1 MTLSMHTQ
9 INGQLTLG
17 ENIADNGGIHTAFQA
32 YKNVMNGT
40 SEQSIQGH
48 SGDQLFFVAFA
59 QVCPQLS
66 LYVTNY
72 YCCYS

>member
-40 SEQSIQGH
+40 SEQYIQGH

-59 QVCPQLS
+59 QVCP
-66 LYVTNY
+66 
-72 YCCYS
+72 